1 MARPPVPTR
10 ATGPRLPLSNDLV
23 AALAPTTSTEVPQ
36 AADKLRIGTVTQ
48 TSPLRVTL
56 TGPGQDA
63 LYSAEK
69 LTSYSVTLSD
79 SVLVAVVGQRV
90 IIIGKIG

>member
-1 MARPPVPTR
+1 MAGEQRR
-10 ATGPRLPLSNDLV
+10 APALLPLANELV
-23 AALAPTTSTEVPQ
+23 AALAPPRVEVPQ

-56 TGPGQDA
+56 TGAGMDA

-69 LTSYSVTLSD
+69 LTSYTATLND
-79 SVLVAVVGQRV
+79 PVLVAVVGQRV